1 MNRKTIRAREL
12 PGTASLE
19 MQPYEKEHAALS
31 RRAAAEGFVLLKNE
45 NHLLPLEAGSALAL
59 YGAGA
64 LKTVK
69 GGTGSGDVNE
79 RYSVSV
85 YEGLKN
91 AGFQITNESWIESY
105 TSLYD
110 EARQNWKAEV
120 LGKLK
125 AAGENADFFAAYSTT
140 PFYLPTG
147 DHATATETSTA
158 VYVLS
163 RVAGENADRTVTGGD
178 YLLSREE
185 HQLLTEIC
193 SLYQHVIL
201 LVNTGG
207 VVDLSFLDEFQNIEA
222 VLLIS
227 QPGMEGGNA
236 VADVISGNVNPS
248 GKLTDTWACQ
258 YKDYPT
264 AASFAEMAGNK
275 TKAYYR
281 EGIYVGYRY
290 FDSFRVPA
298 RYSFGFGLSYTDFA
312 IQTENVDTEP
322 DGTVKLTVKVSNIG
336 EKYAGREVVQVYA
349 SLPAGKLEKEQRR
362 LVSFAKTKL
371 LVPGESQEMKL
382 CFPAKAMS
390 SYDEEHSAW
399 ILEAGDYG
407 LSVGNCLADSSL
419 CAVLSLQD
427 EKVLIRTKP
436 VCPLRETLEQLT
448 RKHDAVSVPAGTRL
462 IPYDLSAIHTVTLDS
477 GLPRMQDEAAEL
489 TAGLST
495 EQLIAM
501 ATGDPAKG
509 QGSALGSA
517 GVSVPGS
524 AGETSTCAIDQ
535 GIANIVLADGP
546 AGLRL
551 NQKYYVRDGKA
562 MLLPFEASVEHGL
575 FYEETGNE
583 GQPRYQFCTAIPV
596 GTLLAQSWDEA
607 LLEEVGTMIGDEMR
621 RFGVTLW
628 LAPGMNIHR
637 DPLCG
642 RNFEYYSEDPLVS
655 GRMAAAITRGV
666 QSVPGCGTTIKHF
679 CCNNQEDNRTGR
691 DSVVS
696 ERALRE
702 IYLRGFE
709 IAIAESH
716 PWAMMTSY
724 NLLNGIHTANS
735 YDLCTRIAREEFG
748 FDGFIMTDWTTT
760 EQGDDCT
767 AAGCI
772 LAGNDMIMPGQFS
785 DHESIRQALRSG
797 ALKEEQ
803 LRACIER
810 IVRVILKSD
819 CYEKNHIAAKA

>member
-1 MNRKTIRAREL
+1 MQEKRILPRSL
-12 PGTASLE
+12 PGTDS
-19 MQPYEKEHAALS
+19 QVPRQYESEHAALA

-45 NHLLPLEAGSALAL
+45 NHLLPLAKGSVLAL

-91 AGFQITNESWIESY
+91 AGFRITNESWIKSY
-105 TSLYD
+105 ASLYD
-110 EARQNWKAEV
+110 EARQTWKAEV

-158 VYVLS
+158 MYVLI
-163 RVAGENADRTVTGGD
+163 RVAGENADRTVTEGD
-178 YLLSREE
+178 YLLSDKE
-185 HQLLTEIC
+185 HELLAEIC
-193 SLYQHVIL
+193 SLYRHVIL
-201 LVNTGG
+201 LINSGG
-207 VVDLSFLDEFQNIEA
+207 VVDLSFLDEFRNIEA

-236 VADVISGNVNPS
+236 VADVISGSVNPS
-248 GKLTDTWACQ
+248 GKLTDTWAYQ

-264 AASFAEMAGNK
+264 AASFSEMADNK

-298 RYSFGFGLSYTDFA
+298 RYSFGFGLSYTDFS
-312 IQTENVDTEP
+312 IQTERVNTES
-322 DGTVKLTVKVSNIG
+322 DGTVKLTVKVTNIG
-336 EKYAGREVVQVYA
+336 ETCTGREVVQVYA
-349 SLPAGKLEKEQRR
+349 QLPAGKLEKERRR

-371 LVPGESQEMKL
+371 LAPGESQELKL
-382 CFPAKAMS
+382 RFPAKAMS
-390 SYDEEHSAW
+390 SYDEGQSAW
-399 ILEAGDYG
+399 ILEVGDYG
-407 LSVGNCLADSSL
+407 LYVGNCLADSSL

-427 EKVLIRTKP
+427 EKVLVRTKP
-436 VCPLRETLEQLT
+436 VCPLREELKQLNCT
-448 RKHDAVSVPAGTRL
+448 RMEENIPAGVKR
-462 IPYDLSAIHTVTLDS
+462 IPYDLAALETVTLES
-477 GLPRMQDEAAEL
+477 SLPRMQDEAAEL

-501 ATGDPAKG
+501 STGDPAKG
-509 QGSALGSA
+509 QGGALGSA

-524 AGETSTCAIDQ
+524 AGETSSCAIGQ

-551 NQKYYVRDGKA
+551 NQKYYVQNGKA

-607 LLEEVGTMIGDEMR
+607 LLEEVGIMIGDEMR

-691 DSVVS
+691 DSIVS

-702 IYLRGFE
+702 IYLKGFE

-716 PWAMMTSY
+716 PYAMMTSY

-735 YDLCTRIAREEFG
+735 FNLCTRIAREEFG

-772 LAGNDMIMPGQFS
+772 LAGNDMIMPGQYT
-785 DHESIRQALRSG
+785 DHESIRQALQSG
-797 ALKEEQ
+797 ALSEEQ

-819 CYEKNHIAAKA
+819 RYEENRIAAKA